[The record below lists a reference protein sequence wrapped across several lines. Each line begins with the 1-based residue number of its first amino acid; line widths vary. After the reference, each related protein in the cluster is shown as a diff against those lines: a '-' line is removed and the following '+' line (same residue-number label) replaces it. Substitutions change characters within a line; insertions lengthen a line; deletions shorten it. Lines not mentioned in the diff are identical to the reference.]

1 MSASTGFL
9 PPNNIHENEGHR
21 ENRVWMK
28 SSWGWS
34 DNLVSPDPVLLP
46 PRSVLLLASTKG
58 KMFPLLWLVE
68 ESTFNLGLL

>member
-9 PPNNIHENEGHR
+9 PPNNIHENKGLR

-46 PRSVLLLASTKG
+46 QGLSCCLLALREDVSP
-58 KMFPLLWLVE
+58 PLACGEVH
-68 ESTFNLGLL
+68 F